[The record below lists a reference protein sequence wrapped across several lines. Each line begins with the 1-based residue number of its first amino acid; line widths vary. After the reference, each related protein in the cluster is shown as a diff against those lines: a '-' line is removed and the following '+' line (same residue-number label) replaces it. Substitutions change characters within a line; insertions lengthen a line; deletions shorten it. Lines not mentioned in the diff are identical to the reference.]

1 MVVNKS
7 KAAFRTIA
15 EVAEE
20 LGVATHVLRFW
31 ETKFPQIKPM
41 KRSGGRRYY
50 RPDDVELVRRIRD
63 FLYEKRYTIEGV
75 QKLFKE
81 KGVKAILGEEI
92 QKDFFEETADS
103 VELNEESR
111 KLISYVRGEL
121 KSMSEELERTELP
134 AGFLDLPPQSAGVFH
149 LCGLFSKLRQTS
161 NV

>member
-15 EVAEE
+15 EVAED

-50 RPDDVELVRRIRD
+50 RPDDVELVRTIKD
-63 FLYEKRYTIEGV
+63 YLYEKRFTIEGV

-81 KGVKAILGEEI
+81 KGVKALVGEEI
-92 QKDFFEETADS
+92 QKDFFEVPLDCGVLDEATRS
-103 VELNEESR
+103 VITGLMAQ
-111 KLISYVRGEL
+111 L
-121 KSMSEELERTELP
+121 KEMKEELQAALNKAE
-134 AGFLDLPPQSAGVFH
+134 
-149 LCGLFSKLRQTS
+149 K
-161 NV
+161 

>member
-50 RPDDVELVRRIRD
+50 RPDDVELVKRIRD

-92 QKDFFEETADS
+92 QKDFFEEAAES
-103 VELNEESR
+103 VELNEQGRE
-111 KLISYVRGEL
+111 LILNLRNEL
-121 KSMSEELERTELP
+121 KSMADELGAAL
-134 AGFLDLPPQSAGVFH
+134 AKVNG
-149 LCGLFSKLRQTS
+149 
-161 NV
+161 

>member
-31 ETKFPQIKPM
+31 QIKTM

-50 RPDDVELVRRIRD
+50 RPDDVELVKTIKH
-63 FLYEKRYTIEGV
+63 FLYDKRYTIEGV

-81 KGVKAILGEEI
+81 KGVKNLVGEEI
-92 QKDFFEETADS
+92 QKDFFEEQAQFADMNES
-103 VELNEESR
+103 SREIITSLQEQLKAQLNIGR
-111 KLISYVRGEL
+111 DL
-121 KSMSEELERTELP
+121 KIENS
-134 AGFLDLPPQSAGVFH
+134 QY
-149 LCGLFSKLRQTS
+149 
-161 NV
+161 

>member
-103 VELNEESR
+103 IELNEESR

-121 KSMSEELERTELP
+121 KSMSEELERTL
-134 AGFLDLPPQSAGVFH
+134 
-149 LCGLFSKLRQTS
+149 SK
-161 NV
+161 VG

>member
-92 QKDFFEETADS
+92 QKDFFEEMADS

-121 KSMSEELERTELP
+121 KSMSEELERTL
-134 AGFLDLPPQSAGVFH
+134 
-149 LCGLFSKLRQTS
+149 SK
-161 NV
+161 VG